1 MLDLILTILFGG
13 FGYWQFKQGK
23 TSYGIIWLFTG
34 GLCGIGWVIDI
45 FSAYKAYKKPQNEE
59 NADKPIELLRLNQ
72 KTMTVHQFNCRLVNA
87 DMPKCRSYEDAKRAG
102 YKACRICMKYR

>member
-1 MLDLILTILFGG
+1 MLDLILTIIFGG

-45 FSAYKAYKKPQNEE
+45 FSAYKAYKKPPAETPTE
-59 NADKPIELLRLNQ
+59 FLRLNT
-72 KTMTVHQFNCRLVNA
+72 KSMTVHTYDCRLVNA
-87 DMPKCRSYEDAKRAG
+87 DMPRCHNYDEAKAKG
-102 YKACRICMKYR
+102 FKPCRICMPYRK